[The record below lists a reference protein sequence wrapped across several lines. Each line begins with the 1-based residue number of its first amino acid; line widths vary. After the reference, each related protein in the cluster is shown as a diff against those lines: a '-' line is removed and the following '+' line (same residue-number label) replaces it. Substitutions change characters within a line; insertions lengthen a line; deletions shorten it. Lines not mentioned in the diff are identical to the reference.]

1 METTDETA
9 GAGEFWEQHYGQ
21 RAQIWSG
28 RPNAQLV
35 HFAAP
40 LAPGRALDLG
50 CGEGADAVWLAEQ
63 GWRVTAVDI
72 SEVALG
78 RARVAAAGRGV
89 ADLID
94 FSRHD
99 LTDTFPQGSF
109 DLVTAQFL
117 QSPLEFPREVVLR
130 SAAAAVAPGGRLLIV
145 EHGEAPPWSG
155 LRHHHVHFPTPQETL
170 DALRVD
176 ETWSCEHLGRLERA
190 ATSPDGEPALLVDN
204 VLLLRRDA

>member
-78 RARVAAAGRGV
+78 RARVAAAGAWRRRPDRLQP
-89 ADLID
+89 ARSD
-94 FSRHD
+94 RH
-99 LTDTFPQGSF
+99 LPAG
-109 DLVTAQFL
+109 LVRPGHGPVPAV
-117 QSPLEFPREVVLR
+117 PLEFPREVVLR